1 MWVRLKKRSIR
12 AGFLD
17 LFASENNR
25 ARICNNRETDG
36 NNNRERYALICL
48 IGLRAVAPSL
58 GLDRHRCEL
67 PEPSLRNS

>member
-1 MWVRLKKRSIR
+1 MWVRLKKRSIH

-36 NNNRERYALICL
+36 NNRERYACL
-48 IGLRAVAPSL
+48 ACIAELCAIAP
-58 GLDRHRCEL
+58 
-67 PEPSLRNS
+67 P